1 MCYLLLHGVSSESFN
16 YFTKNE
22 LGFQLYLANY
32 IRQSHGQE
40 MIYVDNHLFD
50 QSRWRLDGQGQL
62 SMDDPSILSQV
73 QLLKLTRSKERHR
86 FIAFW
91 YVVNGQA
98 TADKYIAKLLEIKA
112 TIQGRPGATLIAI
125 ALDHNS
131 SEHANA
137 LSELSG
143 FTQAVIAKMLDDGQQ
158 TLTVD

>member
-1 MCYLLLHGVSSESFN
+1 MCYLFLHGVSSESFN

-32 IRQSHGQE
+32 IRQSQGKE

-50 QSRWRLDGQGQL
+50 QSRWNLDSQGQL
-62 SMDDPSILSQV
+62 PMNDSDILSQV
-73 QLLKLTRSKERHR
+73 KLLKLTRSKERHR

-98 TADKYIAKLLEIKA
+98 TADKYMAKLLEIKA

-125 ALDHNS
+125 AFDHNS
-131 SEHANA
+131 SEHDKA
-137 LSELSG
+137 LTELTG
-143 FTQAVIAKMLDDGQQ
+143 FTQAVIAKTQYNFDQ
-158 TLTVD
+158 